1 MLKSW
6 VHGYLELLR
15 VEVIFKGICCVCVC
29 VCLSLSPYPPGGQE
43 GGFDLWGFSSAR
55 KTVGIGDAGLLV
67 K

>member
-1 MLKSW
+1 MDIWS
-6 VHGYLELLR
+6 HLESKLSSR
-15 VEVIFKGICCVCVC
+15 VFAVCVC
-29 VCLSLSPYPPGGQE
+29 VCLSLSPRPPGGQE